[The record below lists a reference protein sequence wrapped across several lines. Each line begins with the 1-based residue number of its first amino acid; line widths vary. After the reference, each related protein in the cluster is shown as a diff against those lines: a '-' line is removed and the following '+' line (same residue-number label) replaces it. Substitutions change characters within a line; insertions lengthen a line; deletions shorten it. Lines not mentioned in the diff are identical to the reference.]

1 MSSDTWQKFLDGD
14 KDAFSEL
21 YSFYI
26 NDLFAYGLKIGFDE
40 ETCKDAI
47 QDVFFK
53 LYTSK
58 AQLLHV
64 QNIEFYL
71 LQSLKNRL
79 FDIYNKEVKISLI
92 DPSEIIIEDNGNI
105 IEKLIHD
112 EDLEYYREQLKQSL
126 KKLKPKQ
133 QRIIHYH
140 YQLNLSHEEIAL
152 ILDMTPEAVKKS
164 IYRSVKK
171 IKETIAGSTMHFTS
185 ILLTI
190 FS

>member
-79 FDIYNKEVKISLI
+79 FDISNKEVKISLI

-105 IEKLIHD
+105 IEK
-112 EDLEYYREQLKQSL
+112 
-126 KKLKPKQ
+126 
-133 QRIIHYH
+133 
-140 YQLNLSHEEIAL
+140 
-152 ILDMTPEAVKKS
+152 
-164 IYRSVKK
+164 
-171 IKETIAGSTMHFTS
+171 
-185 ILLTI
+185 
-190 FS
+190 